1 MNMQKKDYSNYKTS
15 TDYIE
20 YLCQL
25 KGITIREMCNAL
37 NFNYDGFVSNY
48 RRKHLKSDR
57 AIKVIQYLNGDM
69 MKFMVLPTRAEY
81 KKLNKESEGK

>member
-1 MNMQKKDYSNYKTS
+1 MIKQEKDYSDYKTS

-25 KGITIREMCNAL
+25 KGVTIKEMCDAL
-37 NFNYDGFVSNY
+37 DFNFDGFVSNY

-57 AIKVIQYLNGDM
+57 AIKVIQYLDGDM
-69 MKFMVLPTRAEY
+69 MEFMMLPTRAQY
-81 KKLNKESEGK
+81 KKLQKESEGK